1 MLEKFLEFSK
11 PKFIETNIVFES
23 GIDFPD
29 EISFLLKEYSENFFL
44 DGFLSLVS
52 PVEYKE
58 ILDDI
63 YIPFAEPSGCFAKDA
78 LGNLYVWENNSIKL
92 INIRHGVSEI
102 IGRKPS
108 VFFNLKMT
116 DKDFLVK
123 RLCIDTFYEA
133 REKLGP
139 LAYDEC
145 YGYVPILA
153 VGGAESVENMQKVK
167 IKEHIAI
174 ISQLA
179 GKI

>member
-1 MLEKFLEFSK
+1 MLEKFLEFSR
-11 PKFIETNIVFES
+11 PKFVETNLVFDP
-23 GIDFPD
+23 GIEFPD
-29 EISFLLKEYSENFFL
+29 EISFLQKEYSESFFL

-52 PVEYKE
+52 PSEYKE

-63 YIPFAEPSGCFAKDA
+63 YTPYQEPSTCFAKDA
-78 LGNLYVWENNSIKL
+78 FGSLYVWENKSIKL
-92 INIRHGVSEI
+92 INIRHGISEI

-116 DKDFLVK
+116 DKGFLAK
-123 RLCIDTFYEA
+123 RLSIETFYQA
-133 REKLGP
+133 KEKLGP

-145 YGYVPILA
+145 YGYEPILA
-153 VGGAESVENMQKVK
+153 LGGAERVENIRKVK

-174 ISQLA
+174 VSQLI